1 MWRDRKK
8 KYVYVLTIFLDS
20 ILMLYCILCIQELK
34 WKLLLLPQGGFL
46 LIHVMEA
53 WLEDDVKSKPASV
66 LRKINK
72 LLSIVWLT
80 VLLVTLLGSL
90 LGIWNL

>member
-46 LIHVMEA
+46 LSNIMEK
-53 WLEDDVKSKPASV
+53 WLEGDGKSKPASV
-66 LRKINK
+66 LRKINR
-72 LLSIVWLT
+72 LLSIVWLM